1 MCVGEAVGLPGID
14 GQRGSV
20 KAQSGLRILALVTD
34 AFGGHGGIAQYNRD
48 FLSALARCDRVGDVI
63 VLPRF
68 SARSVDSLPTGV
80 QQLCPVEGRVAY
92 SLSALWTATTH
103 QPIDLVFCGH
113 LLMTPL
119 AAVIARVLNVPLW
132 VQVHGIEA
140 WRELSALQRRSVE
153 LATIITSVSRYT
165 RRRLLQYVGM
175 DPARVKVLPN
185 TVGPEYRPGPKPGYL
200 IDRHAVGGRK
210 VLMTVSRLSSLERY
224 KGHDRVIRML
234 SRILARHTDT
244 IYLVVGDGDDRP
256 RLESLAI
263 ECGVAQH
270 VQFTGLVP
278 QEELADYFRLADV
291 FVMPSAG
298 EGFGIVF
305 LQAMATGVRVIGG
318 SQDGSR
324 DPLCDGA
331 LGTLVDPENCE
342 ELASAILAALDD
354 RARTG
359 DRTIRFK
366 PELFAEDLNALCQLF
381 FAQKGGLRTAPAPPQ
396 RGEMAV
402 SVSDVFRSVRTYIRT
417 CLR

>member
-1 MCVGEAVGLPGID
+1 MRV
-14 GQRGSV
+14 
-20 KAQSGLRILALVTD
+20 LALVTD
-34 AFGGHGGIAQYNRD
+34 AFGGSGGISQYNRD
-48 FLSALARCDRVGDVI
+48 FLSALARCDQVGEVI
-63 VLPRF
+63 VLPRL
-68 SARSVDSLPTGV
+68 SGKLVGPLPSGV
-80 QQLCPVEGRVAY
+80 QQLQPVENRLAY
-92 SLSALWTATTH
+92 SVATLWTAIKYR
-103 QPIDLVFCGH
+103 PIDLVLCGH
-113 LLMTPL
+113 LLMVPL
-119 AAVIARVLNVPLW
+119 AALIARLWKVPLW
-132 VQVHGIEA
+132 LQVNGIEA

-165 RRRLLQYVGM
+165 RRRLLQYVGT
-175 DPARVKVLPN
+175 DPARVKVLPA
-185 TVGPEYRPGPKPGYL
+185 TVGPQYRPGPKPGYL
-200 IDRHAVGGRK
+200 IDRHAVGGKK

-234 SRILARHTDT
+234 SRILALHPDT

-256 RLESLAI
+256 RLESLAV

-270 VQFTGLVP
+270 VEFTGLVP
-278 QEELADYFRLADV
+278 QEELPDYFRLADV

-354 RARTG
+354 PARTG
-359 DRTIRFK
+359 DRTSRFK
-366 PELFAEDLNALCQLF
+366 PDVFADGLNALYQLF
-381 FAQKGGLRTAPAPPQ
+381 SSQKGDSRPALPVAAKRGNGGIGLK
-396 RGEMAV
+396 
-402 SVSDVFRSVRTYIRT
+402 
-417 CLR
+417 